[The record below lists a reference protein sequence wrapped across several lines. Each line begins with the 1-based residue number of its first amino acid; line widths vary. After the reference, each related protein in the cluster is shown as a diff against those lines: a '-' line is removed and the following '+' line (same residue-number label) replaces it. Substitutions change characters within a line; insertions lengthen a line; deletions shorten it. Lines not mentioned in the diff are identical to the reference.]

1 MTLNSQQC
9 NDSKVSAEPAACTR
23 FLRGKQVTTMLNYIW
38 QVIQIKN
45 NGCHSVQR
53 SVGGMLISLCEAIE
67 ARDRYTRTS
76 MIPDLPSQ
84 TALPLPL
91 GC

>member
-1 MTLNSQQC
+1 MVDIQYPM
-9 NDSKVSAEPAACTR
+9 AEIR
-23 FLRGKQVTTMLNYIW
+23 RGKKKKEETTGQNIMCASTMQGGHN
-38 QVIQIKN
+38 K
-45 NGCHSVQR
+45 GCHSVQR

-84 TALPLPL
+84 TALPLPI